1 MQPLTTYLLYFLL
14 ACFVVALSTSMIRTR
29 DPRRILAESSR
40 FFVTVVVCLV
50 LFGVLVAVLEWLF
63 VRPLI

>member
-1 MQPLTTYLLYFLL
+1 MQPLPTYLFYFLL
-14 ACFVVALSTSMIRTR
+14 ACFVVALTTSMIRVR
-29 DPRRILAESSR
+29 DPKKILAESSR

-50 LFGVLVAVLEWLF
+50 LFGVLVTVLEWLF